1 MKFRVR
7 TIVNFAACVLILVLL
22 TTFCLSFKTKIAYD
36 FFNDKIELNTED
48 NDEIS
53 VMTYNIRCINN
64 EVDKGERSWFNR
76 AFLIAKLLNETK
88 PSIICFQEV
97 KEEQL
102 RFLKN
107 FLEGYECVY
116 EFRDNTNLKE
126 CNPIFFRSSKYTLES
141 SQTFWLSDT
150 PERMSNSW
158 GLTYH
163 RICTMAV
170 LKDKITERSFT
181 VASTH
186 LDMLSLE
193 TQARSI
199 NLINQKLQSKNLP
212 ALLMGDFN
220 CVLNTQAIHKA
231 NETMADIGIG
241 FEDENA
247 ITHNNFE
254 FESKNHA
261 KLDYIFETKDAFQ
274 IISYEVVSKTYNGVF
289 PSDHF
294 PIFAKVRLY

>member
-1 MKFRVR
+1 
-7 TIVNFAACVLILVLL
+7 
-22 TTFCLSFKTKIAYD
+22 
-36 FFNDKIELNTED
+36 
-48 NDEIS
+48 
-53 VMTYNIRCINN
+53 
-64 EVDKGERSWFNR
+64 
-76 AFLIAKLLNETK
+76 
-88 PSIICFQEV
+88 
-97 KEEQL
+97 
-102 RFLKN
+102 
-107 FLEGYECVY
+107 
-116 EFRDNTNLKE
+116 
-126 CNPIFFRSSKYTLES
+126 
-141 SQTFWLSDT
+141 
-150 PERMSNSW
+150 
-158 GLTYH
+158 
-163 RICTMAV
+163 MAV

-220 CVLNTQAIHKA
+220 CVPNTQAIHKA

-274 IISYEVVSKTYNGVF
+274 IISYKVVSKTYNGVF
-289 PSDHF
+289 PSSHF